1 MTDEPTPKAAPR
13 RRRAA
18 KPASVAQVE
27 TSPDT
32 ERSELVQSESTAAE
46 SAAGAAAAAGST
58 AESEE
63 GVEDRAS
70 AAPTSADRTP
80 GLPARRRRVPPVVE
94 ATGADIGGQLTEKE
108 RDQAKAALELAHR
121 IVELAS
127 DRKAADIVLLSVAE
141 MTTLTDYFVICSG
154 GSERQLG
161 AIADGI
167 VEGTKAEGTR
177 PIGREGAA
185 NAHWLLIDYGS
196 VIVHVMAWPERDFYA
211 LEKLWSEAP
220 LLLRV
225 Q

>member
-1 MTDEPTPKAAPR
+1 MTEGSVPKAAPR

-18 KPASVAQVE
+18 KPEIVAE
-27 TSPDT
+27 TAGADT
-32 ERSELVQSESTAAE
+32 AGAETGAE
-46 SAAGAAAAAGST
+46 SKER
-58 AESEE
+58 AES
-63 GVEDRAS
+63 S
-70 AAPTSADRTP
+70 APSAPTSADRTP
-80 GLPARRRRVPPVVE
+80 GLPARRRRAPAGIDVAGDPSE
-94 ATGADIGGQLTEKE
+94 GQASEKE